1 MIPQIIYLVLIF
13 AGLLLSANLHG
24 KEKKGKH
31 NFWNHIF
38 NTVITISLLYWGG
51 FFDVFFK

>member
-1 MIPQIIYLVLIF
+1 MIPQIIYLVLLF
-13 AGLLLSANLHG
+13 AGLLLSANMHG

-31 NFWNHIF
+31 NFWNHLF